1 MGFTIIFIQLLVVL
15 VVVIKLNEI
24 YGTVL
29 KLYNTVTTIKNDCIT
44 MQVHTFLWIGAKLYR
59 VDCRNIELVCLS
71 DKWLHHI
78 IK

>member
-44 MQVHTFLWIGAKLYR
+44 TQVHTFLWIGAKLYR

-71 DKWLHHI
+71 YKLLHHI
-78 IK
+78 IR